1 MQQAT
6 HHRRLFQNALWGVCK
21 REVRIIEHVSRERVP
36 ILNTEYWLL
45 NTAFAEPTQEVLQ
58 APPRPHV
65 RMRATGET
73 SSAPI
78 PSRLNRSG
86 FSLVEVLI
94 AVTLLLVIVIMI
106 SMVFQQASGAWASGS
121 TQAKSESAIR
131 AALGSVERDLLN
143 AVDARDYPSP
153 AANPSASG
161 TPTLSFVAFQHL
173 YNHRNP
179 RLSGRHPCLITYTF
193 AAGVLDR
200 AMTPMKPDG
209 TWGST
214 TNSFINSGM
223 PLTDL
228 TFTSIPRTPP
238 DPGGLPLRVDIRAES
253 PRASKL
259 YTISGRSFGKNKTND
274 SGGGD
279 DILVGGKL

>member
-1 MQQAT
+1 
-6 HHRRLFQNALWGVCK
+6 
-21 REVRIIEHVSRERVP
+21 
-36 ILNTEYWLL
+36 
-45 NTAFAEPTQEVLQ
+45 
-58 APPRPHV
+58 
-65 RMRATGET
+65 MRATGET
-73 SSAPI
+73 SSAPV

-94 AVTLLLVIVIMI
+94 AITLLLVIVIMI

-253 PRASKL
+253 PRVSKL
-259 YTISGRSFGKNKTND
+259 YTISGRSFGKNKTDD

-279 DILVGGKL
+279 DIVVGGKL

>member
-1 MQQAT
+1 
-6 HHRRLFQNALWGVCK
+6 
-21 REVRIIEHVSRERVP
+21 
-36 ILNTEYWLL
+36 
-45 NTAFAEPTQEVLQ
+45 
-58 APPRPHV
+58 
-65 RMRATGET
+65 MRATGET
-73 SSAPI
+73 SSAPV

-143 AVDARDYPSP
+143 AVDARDYSKS
-153 AANPSASG
+153 NPSASG

-193 AAGVLDR
+193 ADGLLDR
-200 AMTPMKPDG
+200 NMWPIKPDG
-209 TWGST
+209 TLGSNT
-214 TNSFINSGM
+214 LSSINSGM
-223 PLTDL
+223 PLTRL
-228 TFTSIPRTPP
+228 TFTSIPRPS
-238 DPGGLPLRVDIRAES
+238 DPGGLGLPLRVDIRAES
-253 PRASKL
+253 TRTNKL
-259 YTISGRSFGKNKTND
+259 FTISGRSFGKNKTDD
-274 SGGGD
+274 SGSGD

>member
-6 HHRRLFQNALWGVCK
+6 RHRRLFQNSLWGVCK

-73 SSAPI
+73 SSAPV

-143 AVDARDYPSP
+143 AVDARDYAKS
-153 AANPSASG
+153 NPSGLSESQ
-161 TPTLSFVAFQHL
+161 TLTFVAFQHL
-173 YNHRNP
+173 YNHQNP
-179 RLSGRHPCLITYTF
+179 RFSGRHPCLITYTF
-193 AAGVLDR
+193 ADGLLDR
-200 AMTPMKPDG
+200 NMWPIKPDG
-209 TWGST
+209 TLGSNT
-214 TNSFINSGM
+214 LSFINSGM

-228 TFTSIPRTPP
+228 TFTSIPRPS
-238 DPGGLPLRVDIRAES
+238 DPGGLGLPLRVDIRAES

-274 SGGGD
+274 SGDGD

>member
-1 MQQAT
+1 
-6 HHRRLFQNALWGVCK
+6 
-21 REVRIIEHVSRERVP
+21 
-36 ILNTEYWLL
+36 
-45 NTAFAEPTQEVLQ
+45 
-58 APPRPHV
+58 
-65 RMRATGET
+65 MRGTGET

-143 AVDARDYPSP
+143 AVDARDYSKS
-153 AANPSASG
+153 NPSASG
-161 TPTLSFVAFQHL
+161 SPTLSFVAFQHL

-200 AMTPMKPDG
+200 AMEPLKPDG
-209 TWGST
+209 TWGT
-214 TNSFINSGM
+214 ATNSFINSGM

-228 TFTSIPRTPP
+228 TFTSIPRPS
-238 DPGGLPLRVDIRAES
+238 DPAGLPLRVDIRAES

>member
-1 MQQAT
+1 MQ
-6 HHRRLFQNALWGVCK
+6 RN
-21 REVRIIEHVSRERVP
+21 
-36 ILNTEYWLL
+36 
-45 NTAFAEPTQEVLQ
+45 
-58 APPRPHV
+58 RPHD
-65 RMRATGET
+65 RMRARGET
-73 SSAPI
+73 SFAQALPR
-78 PSRLNRSG
+78 PRRGG

-161 TPTLSFVAFQHL
+161 APTLSFVAFQHL

-179 RLSGRHPCLITYTF
+179 RLSGRPPCLITYTF
-193 AAGVLDR
+193 AAGVLNR
-200 AMTPMKPDG
+200 AMKPMKPDG
-209 TWGST
+209 SWETA
-214 TNSFINSGM
+214 TNSSINSGM

-228 TFTSIPRTPP
+228 TFTSIPRPS
-238 DPGGLPLRVDIRAES
+238 DPAGLGLPLRVDIRAES
-253 PRASKL
+253 PRVSKL
-259 YTISGRSFGKNKTND
+259 YTISGRSFGKDKTD
-274 SGGGD
+274 DLVGGGDD